1 LNRRW
6 WPAVVALLVSACGGT
21 GGVTIADEEQV
32 GAETSQQVEDQ
43 VGIYTGEY
51 LSNYV
56 DTIGR
61 RLVAKLRQT
70 PYYFK
75 FRVIDQPE
83 PNAFAAPG
91 GYIYISRGMLALIN
105 SEDELAGILAHEI
118 SHVTQRHHARQA
130 QASVLPGVLTL
141 PGRAIGAIVGEDVG
155 NIINAPLSAAG
166 EAYLSSYS
174 RGQEV
179 EADEIGMQ
187 LAANAGYDPSS
198 LASALTTL
206 ERTVTL
212 LTGNKRDFT
221 FFDSHPTTPNRVAD
235 IEQLAATLT
244 WQPAKPI
251 AKDRASV
258 YKRLNGLTWGSN
270 NPLQGIFAGRQF
282 MQPDMN
288 LSIMFPEDWRK
299 INTPLYIGAFAPDE
313 QAIILFGG
321 PERPAGALTLATDF
335 ANELARAAD
344 TEPQPPAETKIGDW
358 PAYVVKLED
367 TSGAEPVSVYYV
379 WINAPGTIF
388 KIVALGPKR
397 YFDTMRETAQS
408 VRPLTKEERASI
420 VAQRIRIAA
429 AEDGET
435 IVALSDRTG
444 NAMEPDLTA
453 AINGRYAADILEAG
467 TLIKIL
473 REEAY
478 FGN

>member
-1 LNRRW
+1 M
-6 WPAVVALLVSACGGT
+6 LVSACGGT
-21 GGVTIADEEQV
+21 GGVTVADEEQA
-32 GAETSQQVEDQ
+32 GAHTSQQVEEQ
-43 VGIYTGEY
+43 VGIYTGEF

-105 SEDELAGILAHEI
+105 SEDELASILAHEI

-130 QASVLPGVLTL
+130 QATALPGVLTL

-174 RGQEV
+174 RGQEA

-187 LAANAGYDPSS
+187 LAANAGYDPAS

-212 LTGNKRDFT
+212 LTGNKREFS
-221 FFDSHPTTPNRVAD
+221 FFDSHPTTPDRIAD
-235 IEQLAATLT
+235 IERVAAKLT
-244 WQPAKPI
+244 WQRASPI

-258 YKRLNGLTWGSN
+258 YKRLNGLTWGPN

-288 LSIMFPEDWRK
+288 LSITFPDEWRT

-321 PERPAGALTLATDF
+321 PERPAGALTLATEF
-335 ANELARAAD
+335 ANEVAKAAD
-344 TEPQPPAETKIGDW
+344 TEPQPPVETKIGDW
-358 PAYVVKLED
+358 PAYVVKLD
-367 TSGAEPVSVYYV
+367 DSSGAEPVSVYYV
-379 WINAPGTIF
+379 WIRAPGTIF

-397 YFDTMRETAQS
+397 YFDPMRDTAQS
-408 VRPLTKEERASI
+408 VRPLTKEERQSI
-420 VAQRIRIAA
+420 VAQRIRIES
-429 AEDGET
+429 AEGGET
-435 IVALSDRTG
+435 IAMLSERTG
-444 NAMEPDLTA
+444 NTMSPELTA
-453 AINGRYAADILEAG
+453 AINGRDVAAILKSG
-467 TLIKIL
+467 TPIKIL